1 MKLDFYLSEVTKVNL
16 KWIKALNIKCEII
29 YYYNI
34 GLKFETKNS
43 IKSCSFVQK
52 KILEKNIMMSSL
64 TSVLAIIFL
73 DMIANAPAT
82 KVKRK

>member
-52 KILEKNIMMSSL
+52 KS
-64 TSVLAIIFL
+64 
-73 DMIANAPAT
+73 
-82 KVKRK
+82 